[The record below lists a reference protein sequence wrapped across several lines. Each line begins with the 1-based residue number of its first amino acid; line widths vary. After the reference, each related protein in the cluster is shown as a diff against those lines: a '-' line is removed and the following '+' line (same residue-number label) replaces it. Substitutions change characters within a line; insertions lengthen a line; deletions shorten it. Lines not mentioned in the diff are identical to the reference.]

1 MPPQTKLKPL
11 PAELVVNDCRFL
23 KEENERLICFN
34 RFIERPAK
42 PVAPEKSAKPVA
54 PKATSAAPKP
64 VEPRADNKGAFDLW
78 WEWVVSRLI
87 AR

>member
-1 MPPQTKLKPL
+1 M
-11 PAELVVNDCRFL
+11 

-78 WEWVVSRLI
+78 WEWVVSHSI